1 MRDEYSSWIKYIAI
15 FHYISKLK
23 IRDKRNIFSII
34 RNTEEIDSTFYFPC
48 YGFTAS
54 EFSVW
59 YVVCD
64 FSKRSLKSRSN
75 KLHPIEEK

>member
-1 MRDEYSSWIKYIAI
+1 MRVEYMRDEYSSWIKYIAI
-15 FHYISKLK
+15 FYYISKLK

-34 RNTEEIDSTFYFPC
+34 RNTPEIDCSFYFPH

-64 FSKRSLKSRSN
+64 FSKRSLKSKGN
-75 KLHPIEEK
+75 KL